1 MAQPGDHL
9 SGTTDLVSTGPW
21 TFDPVRLG
29 RLGRSVRADR
39 STVSVPTARD
49 GHGGTVLARTT
60 GNALLIR
67 AHRLRAAATQLDPRT
82 TTTLGA
88 VGGLLILLGTLFVGR
103 LARTPSTRE
112 LVLLHRSPHAQTWGH
127 ALVFVGL
134 AVLLGAWGL
143 LGLRVRGRNDGVRAV
158 LVAAAVWSVPL
169 LLTAPTFSG
178 DVWSYVAN
186 AMIVAKGL
194 SPYVVPPADL
204 TGPIVHAVSS
214 RWLFSPAP
222 YGPVPLLWGGAAAH
236 LTSSPWLGVLAFRL
250 LALVGLLL
258 LAVAVPRLAR
268 ATGRDPASA
277 TWLAVASPFTLL
289 HGVASAHVDL
299 LMAGLM
305 AASLLVALRGRWFAA
320 ALLVGMAAAVKV
332 PALLA
337 VVPVA
342 LAVVHTTRA
351 SGWQARVRA
360 HALVAGV
367 AVAAL
372 WSLGTFTGIGNGWVS
387 GLSTPLSSRSPLA
400 LTTQLGLVVSH
411 LLHEQV
417 LGAAHDVGTGL
428 LTVVVAWTVLR
439 ASTRTPGD
447 VVRAGAMVA
456 SCTVLVS
463 PVEHLWYF
471 FWCLPFLA
479 CAPLGRGAR
488 RVTTAVTVAL
498 AAVAPFDAG
507 QHLPGSRALMAGGIL
522 AAFLAGVRL
531 RRAAP
536 AQPLGQGR

>member
-1 MAQPGDHL
+1 MHVPP
-9 SGTTDLVSTGPW
+9 SGNDLLT
-21 TFDPVRLG
+21 
-29 RLGRSVRADR
+29 RAD
-39 STVSVPTARD
+39 
-49 GHGGTVLARTT
+49 
-60 GNALLIR
+60 
-67 AHRLRAAATQLDPRT
+67 RLRAAATTRVDVRA
-82 TTTLGA
+82 TLLLGS
-88 VGGLLILLGTLFVGR
+88 VGSLLVLVGTLFVGR

-127 ALVFVGL
+127 VLVFAGL
-134 AVLLGAWGL
+134 AVLLTAWGL
-143 LGLRVRGRNDGVRAV
+143 LGLRVRGRSDGVRVVV
-158 LVAAAVWSVPL
+158 LAAAAWSVPL

-186 AMIVAKGL
+186 GMIVAKGL
-194 SPYVVPPADL
+194 SPYVVPPAAL
-204 TGPIVHAVSS
+204 TGPIVQAVSP

-250 LALVGLLL
+250 LALLGLVL

-268 ATGRDPASA
+268 LAGRDPASA
-277 TWLAVASPFTLL
+277 TWLAVASPFTLV

-305 AASLLVALRGRWFAA
+305 VASLLVALRGRWLPA
-320 ALLVGMAAAVKV
+320 ALLVGVAAAVKV

-342 LAVVHTTRA
+342 LALVHAGGTA
-351 SGWQARVRA
+351 GWRARVRA
-360 HALVAGV
+360 HALVGTV
-367 AVAAL
+367 AVATL

-400 LTTQLGLVVSH
+400 LTTQLGVVASH
-411 LLHEQV
+411 LLGAPV
-417 LGAAHDVGTGL
+417 LGAAHDVGTAL
-428 LTVVVAWTVLR
+428 LAAVVGWTVLR
-439 ASTRTPGD
+439 ASTTTAGH
-447 VVRAGAMVA
+447 VVRAGALVA
-456 SCTVLVS
+456 SCAVLIS

-479 CAPLGRGAR
+479 CAPLGQGAR
-488 RVTTAVTVAL
+488 RVATAVTVAL
-498 AAVAPFDAG
+498 AAVAPFDAS

-522 AAFLAGVRL
+522 VALLAGVRL
-531 RRAAP
+531 RRAGP
-536 AQPLGQGR
+536 PQLLGQGG